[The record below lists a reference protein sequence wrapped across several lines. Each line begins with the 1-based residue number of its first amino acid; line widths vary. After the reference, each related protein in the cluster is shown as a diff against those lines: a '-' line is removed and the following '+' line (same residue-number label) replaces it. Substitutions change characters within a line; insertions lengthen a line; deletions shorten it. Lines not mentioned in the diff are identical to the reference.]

1 MKFSIPSKDGSS
13 SGMNT
18 SRQLKDPNPN
28 RLVFAP
34 QHMQLTT
41 TRDGSEGPHG
51 MMTLDETITTSITM
65 SHVLRKLP
73 AGGNGRHI
81 AAGKVKR
88 CAPCDDEAAKLL

>member
-1 MKFSIPSKDGSS
+1 
-13 SGMNT
+13 
-18 SRQLKDPNPN
+18 
-28 RLVFAP
+28 
-34 QHMQLTT
+34 
-41 TRDGSEGPHG
+41 

-88 CAPCDDEAAKLL
+88 CAPCDDEAAKLCDQRPERVAMMLPDHACAHHVATGSTWIRGPCTFARASFRCAVREPSR